1 MARTIH
7 RFGCTAVERDDQNTV
22 ILHMGA
28 HGHTEQVE
36 VRKGVDAMLGK
47 GTFGRIRPFARWERD
62 GDGIPHQRPDIIYA
76 FSLSNEMFD
85 ALIKKPQPAAPAQ
98 AALVKIAA

>member
-47 GTFGRIRPFARWERD
+47 GAFGRIRPFARWERD
-62 GDGIPHQRPDIIYA
+62 RDGTPHRRPDIIYA
-76 FSLSNEMFD
+76 FSLTNEMFD
-85 ALIKKPQPAAPAQ
+85 SLIKKPGTAAPLQ
-98 AALVKIAA
+98 ADLIQIDA